1 MTGDA
6 NGKTPYITALMPLKN
21 YHLEFL
27 KKSVA
32 CMFSQT
38 SPDWRLLIIVEE
50 EDLDSFRE
58 ILQEELKDS
67 RIGMVKN
74 EGRKLAGAYNT
85 GMRCAETPFVA
96 ALLSDDLW
104 SLHAVQTLTD
114 YIEKFDTVDFFHSSR
129 LMIDE
134 NDRPISRIFP
144 SRRNFK
150 LTDFITAS
158 PVKHL
163 LCWRREKALS
173 FGGMDET
180 LNSVGPDDF
189 DFPWTM
195 AEQGAIFLA
204 VKECLYFHRPHFEG
218 YRLTTHLPLDLHVSE
233 TRRILTKHGVD
244 PEQIETRIERAL
256 NTYLKQ
262 CIYKD
267 ELDKRIKETLGV
279 PHPRI
284 GENYH

>member
-1 MTGDA
+1 MTGD
-6 NGKTPYITALMPLKN
+6 TDETRPCLTALMPLKN

-32 CMFSQT
+32 CMLNQT
-38 SPDWRLLIIVEE
+38 SPLWRLVIIVES
-50 EDLDSFRE
+50 EDLDSFQKIMHE
-58 ILQEELKDS
+58 DLKDS
-67 RIGMVKN
+67 RISMIPN

-85 GMRCAETPFVA
+85 GMRHAETPFVA
-96 ALLSDDLW
+96 SLLSDDLW
-104 SLHAVQTLTD
+104 SVHTVETLTD
-114 YIEKFDTVDFFHSSR
+114 YIQKFETVDFFHSSR
-129 LMIDE
+129 MMIDE
-134 NDRPISRIFP
+134 NDRPMSPIYP

-150 LTDFITAS
+150 LADFATSS

-163 LCWRREKALS
+163 LCWRRDKALS

-233 TRRILTKHGVD
+233 MRRIMTKHGVE
-244 PEQIETRIERAL
+244 PEKIEARINDAL

-267 ELDKRIKETLGV
+267 ELDKSIKETLRV

-284 GENYH
+284 GEDIY